1 MKNKPWKKWKTRKT
15 TLIFAIVCVCI
26 YSVISIIMVCC
37 NKTPDGTLTE
47 QIFSFFKWLVVTG
60 CAITITSSASRKKAE
75 SDFDD
80 EAEG

>member
-1 MKNKPWKKWKTRKT
+1 MKNKPWKKWKTRKA

-37 NKTPDGTLTE
+37 NKAPDGTLTE

-60 CAITITSSASRKKAE
+60 CAITITSGAARKKAE